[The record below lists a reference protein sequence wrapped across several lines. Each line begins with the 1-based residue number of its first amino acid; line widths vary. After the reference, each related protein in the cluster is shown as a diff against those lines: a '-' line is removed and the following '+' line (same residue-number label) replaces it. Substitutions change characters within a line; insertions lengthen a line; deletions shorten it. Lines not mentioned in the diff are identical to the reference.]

1 MFNDVIKLFDIFLNV
16 YTICCVHYII
26 TGWSKNLRN

>member
-16 YTICCVHYII
+16 YTTCCGYTII
-26 TGWSKNLRN
+26 GWSKNLRN